1 MFLGVNLKSVD
12 LAYAKRLPYTIE
24 DGVSIIGDMLYVY
37 VSKNCG
43 ESWIKRGQWNT
54 NELNTKGDSIAFNPY
69 VPLSSDWE
77 ERSVNIQTAAEEE
90 SVIIK
95 FVFTGKGILQ
105 EEEAF
110 NVDNG
115 TIITDNIGGN
125 WLYIDNLRVGENFVN
140 LTEEQSLGL
149 RVFPNPSNG
158 SAKIE
163 INLNSPEKVFIE
175 LHNILGKVVTTK
187 EFDLQKGINTLK
199 LEDIHANVPTGNY
212 LINVIT
218 NKEMLSNSIIITK

>member
-1 MFLGVNLKSVD
+1 M
-12 LAYAKRLPYTIE
+12 TE
-24 DGVSIIGDMLYVY
+24 DGI
-37 VSKNCG
+37 
-43 ESWIKRGQWNT
+43 
-54 NELNTKGDSIAFNPY
+54 
-69 VPLSSDWE
+69 
-77 ERSVNIQTAAEEE
+77 
-90 SVIIK
+90 
-95 FVFTGKGILQ
+95 
-105 EEEAF
+105 
-110 NVDNG
+110 NV
-115 TIITDNIGGN
+115 GGN
-125 WLYIDNLRVGENFVN
+125 WLYIDNLRVGENFVT

-199 LEDIHANVPTGNY
+199 LEDIHANIPTGNY